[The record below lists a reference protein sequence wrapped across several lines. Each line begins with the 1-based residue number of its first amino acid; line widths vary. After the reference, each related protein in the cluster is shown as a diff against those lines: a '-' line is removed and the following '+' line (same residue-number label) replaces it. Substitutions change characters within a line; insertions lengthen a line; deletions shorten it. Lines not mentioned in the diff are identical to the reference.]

1 MPLDFFSNR
10 LDNASGYTEGYKSVF
25 ENVSYTVGADDVNK
39 YSYGSRKLFG
49 LMVLSFDDTYRHIS
63 QDGFLQR
70 DGFMIHQDAWRHFE
84 GHEAK
89 DAIYHHQNLQNF
101 HPSPRLSFRSDA
113 VKLDDLFR
121 RVEEVTPQPLTNI
134 YKLAAFLTNVDKGAH
149 PDVAFRIQTMMLM
162 KATYAMTYKSVCDM
176 TAFDDTPHHH
186 ALAIT
191 IIYCIT
197 LHSFYAL
204 SYHIEIL
211 SRNRYY
217 NSSPLK

>member
-1 MPLDFFSNR
+1 LPLDFFSNR

-39 YSYGSRKLFG
+39 YSYGSRNLFG

-70 DGFMIHQDAWRHFE
+70 DGFMIHCIHQDAWRHFE
-84 GHEAK
+84 GHEAE
-89 DAIYHHQNLQNF
+89 DVIYHHQNLQNF

-134 YKLAAFLTNVDKGAH
+134 YKLAAFLTHVDKGAH
-149 PDVAFRIQTMMLM
+149 PDVASRIQTMMLM

-176 TAFDDTPHHH
+176 TALTIRHI
-186 ALAIT
+186 IT
-191 IIYCIT
+191 
-197 LHSFYAL
+197 HWL
-204 SYHIEIL
+204 SQGL
-211 SRNRYY
+211 PNFAA
-217 NSSPLK
+217 NMD